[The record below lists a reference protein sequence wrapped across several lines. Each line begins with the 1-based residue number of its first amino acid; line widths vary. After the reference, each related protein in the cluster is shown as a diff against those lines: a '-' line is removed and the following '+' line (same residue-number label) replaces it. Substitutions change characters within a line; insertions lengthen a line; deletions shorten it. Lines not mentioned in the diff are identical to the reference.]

1 MDRSFQINTFNR
13 YYNVS
18 RETINKLE
26 NYEKILINANNSLNL
41 IGKSTLD
48 QIWIRHILDSF
59 QVIDFIDIKDKMITD
74 LGSGAGFPGIV
85 LAIAAQEMKIP
96 MKINLIEK
104 SKKKAKFLE
113 AVIMKLNL
121 KANIITKNIFEEE
134 IKISSDVITA
144 RAFKPLQAI
153 LELIHNQA
161 IDYKKFFVFMG
172 KTGKEELLQVSKLW
186 DIKYKQRMSI
196 TSNDSLIL
204 EINNIKKK

>member
-85 LAIAAQEMKIP
+85 LAIAAQEKKIP

>member
-1 MDRSFQINTFNR
+1 
-13 YYNVS
+13 
-18 RETINKLE
+18 
-26 NYEKILINANNSLNL
+26 
-41 IGKSTLD
+41 
-48 QIWIRHILDSF
+48 
-59 QVIDFIDIKDKMITD
+59 MITD

-85 LAIAAQEMKIP
+85 LAIAAQEKKIP

-161 IDYKKFFVFMG
+161 IDYKNFLF
-172 KTGKEELLQVSKLW
+172 LW
-186 DIKYKQRMSI
+186 KNRKRGI
-196 TSNDSLIL
+196 TSGF
-204 EINNIKKK
+204 